1 MKEQINQRIKN
12 AFDSLLRADYLDIEN
27 NQDLKKLNSS
37 FIDFFNATGSIL
49 QKQDSFI
56 SGRRGSGKTASLMNG
71 YYECLKTIH
80 PKIDTSSTYFSN
92 EKILPIYIDL
102 SKSSDFFDRDNSQ
115 LFEIHFIRQLIDSL
129 KRQIEAIFDKPF
141 LLLFKKENPALD
153 DLDYIEKLLTKGVL
167 LSVSKTIDTKTKNV
181 QKENDNLNA
190 SIGLE
195 KIELGASSSLELSD
209 ENIQAYSETKGFNT
223 QEFLNKLADIRV
235 KAGIDYIYLFLDE
248 FSDLNPKSQLKF
260 STLLKSFLG
269 SKSNLFIK
277 LGVIT
282 DRYDF
287 GDKIIIGRDIFPIPL
302 DINEHVERL
311 GGLAQTLSKF
321 EETIELLIQKRFNS
335 YSVNMSFNDIT
346 KGNRNEII
354 KRIARESIGIPRT
367 IGLILQHSWKQAE
380 SKDYK
385 IGLSELTYGIRST
398 RRIYQ
403 RQFEGAIKRKLIPGF
418 YNDLWNKIIKR
429 AVSEKT
435 KHPDRPASHILISP
449 ERKDYLKIFNENFI
463 LHLLEEGRSSKY
475 GGNYNLYALDFDI
488 CNDLNIKYAENK
500 DEFTAIRFIYDDVL
514 AEFDAYFVKDKLK
527 SYKCPKCEKIYEESD
542 VAMLKVKRCFEDDTV
557 LDEIIHKSFEISK
570 ENLAEVEIKILG
582 LISTCKESDCLSASE
597 IANYVG
603 CNWQKVSGW
612 CSRVLAP
619 KDEVFIVRKNN
630 KNYYYGE

>member
-1 MKEQINQRIKN
+1 MKQQINQRIRN
-12 AFDSLLRADYLDIEN
+12 AFDSLLRADYLDVKN

-80 PKIDTSSTYFSN
+80 PKIDTPSPYFN
-92 EKILPIYIDL
+92 KKILPIYIDL
-102 SKSSDFFDRDNSQ
+102 SKSFDFFDRDNDQ
-115 LFEIHFIRQLIDSL
+115 LFEIHFIRQLIESL
-129 KRQIEAIFDKPF
+129 KSQIEAIFDKPF
-141 LLLFKKENPALD
+141 LVLFRKENPALK
-153 DLDYIEKLLTKGVL
+153 DLDYIEKLLTEGIL
-167 LSVSKTIDTKTKNV
+167 LSISKTIDTNTKNV
-181 QKENDNLNA
+181 QKENDNINGSVGLKKIDLEA
-190 SIGLE
+190 SR
-195 KIELGASSSLELSD
+195 ALELVD
-209 ENIQAYSETKGFNT
+209 ENVKTYSETKGFNT

-287 GDKIIIGRDIFPIPL
+287 GEKIIIGRDIFPIPL

-311 GGLAQTLSKF
+311 GGLSQTLSKF
-321 EETIELLIQKRFNS
+321 EESIELLIKKRFDS
-335 YSVNMSFNDIT
+335 FHVNMSFTDIT
-346 KGNRNEII
+346 KGNRSEII

-367 IGLILQHSWKQAE
+367 IGLILQNSWKQAE

-398 RRIYQ
+398 RKIYQ
-403 RQFEGAIKRKLIPGF
+403 RQFEGAIKKKLIPGF
-418 YNDLWNKIIKR
+418 YNDLWNKIIKK
-429 AVSEKT
+429 AVSEKN
-435 KHPDRPASHILISP
+435 KYPDRPASHILISP

-463 LHLLEEGRSSKY
+463 LHLLEEGRSSKH
-475 GGNYNLYALDFDI
+475 GGNYNLYALDYDI
-488 CNDLNIKYAENK
+488 SNDLNIKYAETK
-500 DEFTAIRFIYDDVL
+500 DEFTAIRFIYDNVL
-514 AEFDAYFVKDKLK
+514 AEFDAYFVKNKLK
-527 SYKCPKCEKIYEESD
+527 SYRCTKCEKIYEESE
-542 VAMLKVKRCFEDDTV
+542 VARYKVKRCIEDDTV
-557 LDEIIHKSFEISK
+557 LEMIIHKSFEISK

-582 LISTCKESDCLSASE
+582 LISTYKKNDSLSASE

-603 CNWQKVSGW
+603 CNWQKVASW

-619 KDEVFIVRKNN
+619 KGEVFIVRKNN